1 MLRRIVAV
9 AMHSLL
15 RAHSTLIV
23 APVLA
28 VNYSTQVNLEVELDL
43 AKCHRLNVAE
53 LKLILWGM
61 VLL

>member
-1 MLRRIVAV
+1 
-9 AMHSLL
+9 MHSLL

-28 VNYSTQVNLEVELDL
+28 VNYSTQINLEVELDL